1 MKEDINDEETQV
13 EQLEGQADVQPQPEQ
28 QAQVVDGGA
37 EDFKAL
43 LTKQNARIKE
53 LEGQVAEAAKT
64 KANADKLTAEI
75 EQVKAQAA
83 DEYVEFQLKLAG
95 VRNVKVAEACS
106 PTTTATLSRSRRPS
120 RGSSWTQKL
129 LQPQARLTWSLPV
142 WPRTKNPT

>member
-64 KANADKLTAEI
+64 KANTDKLTAEI
-75 EQVKAQAA
+75 EQVK
-83 DEYVEFQLKLAG
+83 
-95 VRNVKVAEACS
+95 VAEVCS
-106 PTTTATLSRSRRPS
+106 PTTAATSSRSRRPS